1 VERPTGCCALRAT
14 VQEIVYLGTS
24 TNYTVTT
31 VLGELVVYQLNAGDD
46 LITPDRGDEVWA
58 TWPTHHGHQLLDT
71 AHHPTED
78 DHA

>member
-1 VERPTGCCALRAT
+1 LRAT
-14 VQEIVYLGTS
+14 VQEVVYLGTS

-46 LITPDRGDEVWA
+46 LVTPDRGDEVWA
-58 TWPTHHGHQLLDT
+58 TWPTHQGYQLLDT
-71 AHHPTED
+71 AHDTED